1 MKAQLLDNMITLK
14 QQVIEYLEAQRT
26 YYGDEEVEISLEVLA
41 IQNDDLSYMV
51 ALSKTLILR
60 LIDDILLFTSIE
72 SATIENYKF
81 DNPFHKKY

>member
-1 MKAQLLDNMITLK
+1 MTLK

-41 IQNDDLSYMV
+41 IQNDDLSYMG

-60 LIDDILLFTSIE
+60 LIDDIVLFTSIE
-72 SATIENYKF
+72 SATIQK
-81 DNPFHKKY
+81 

>member
-60 LIDDILLFTSIE
+60 LIDDIVLFTSNE
-72 SATIENYKF
+72 SASI
-81 DNPFHKKY
+81 KKY